1 MQYADW
7 SGGGCPAMLAPPGRS
22 LNSPLRGSDNG
33 TGHLPRALRFSAS
46 PTGVKVNKRATL
58 RYAMLFVRNGSLCRC
73 AGLGIL
79 FLGWF
84 P

>member
-1 MQYADW
+1 
-7 SGGGCPAMLAPPGRS
+7 MLAPSGRS

-46 PTGVKVNKRATL
+46 PTGITVNKRATL
-58 RYAMLFVRNGSLCRC
+58 RYAMLFVRNGSLSRC
-73 AGLGIL
+73 GGGIL

-84 P
+84 PLPERDRQRGCRRI